1 MSLALSTLL
10 YEWRRYMAAV
20 MALALSGLLVLAMTG
35 VFIGIGKGFT
45 AQIERSSADIIIM
58 QPGATSLMGGPSGVP
73 RRFIPLAYNHPQVI
87 EVQPLDGAG
96 GSFQSVKNVD
106 ATMSQAERARQ
117 GAPKQEFVQ
126 ASIIDTTPGA
136 VTIPTDYSQELVDA
150 LRQPYTVAIDETA
163 LVKLGVKLGDKA
175 LYNGQTVTVV
185 GVTRGYPNMMSAT
198 IVMSRDTLRM
208 LGQADTGARVGPL
221 MVKLRDSAQA
231 EIVAAQLNASGDGQ
245 WKAWTRQEL
254 ADANAGAMF
263 EEGIL
268 VIIIG
273 GCVVLGTIIG
283 VAITWQTLRGAIM
296 ANIKEFASLRALGVG
311 MGSLNRIVME
321 LSFWVGLVGVAAAIG
336 LTLLVQMLAMANAVI
351 IALPPVLLIVVGVI
365 AAIVLTWLVSLLA
378 MMGAVI
384 IALPLSLLIIV
395 GIGLIAIA
403 MVSGLLSLGILKNS
417 QPADLLR

>member
-45 AQIERSSADIIIM
+45 ATIERSSADIIIM

-73 RRFIPLAYNHPQVI
+73 RRFIPLAYRNPQVV
-87 EVQPLDGAG
+87 EVQPLDGSG
-96 GSFQSVKNVD
+96 GTFQSVRNVD
-106 ATMSQAERARQ
+106 PTMSQAERARQ
-117 GAPKQEFVQ
+117 RAPRQEFVQ
-126 ASIIDTTPGA
+126 ASVIDTTPGS
-136 VTIPTDYSQELVDA
+136 VTIPTDYSPELVDA

-163 LVKLGVKLGDKA
+163 TAKLGVQLGDKA
-175 LYNGQTVTVV
+175 LFNGQTVTVV
-185 GVTRGYPNMMSAT
+185 GITRGYPNMMGST

-208 LGQADTGARVGPL
+208 LGRADTGTRVGPL
-221 MVKLRDSAQA
+221 MVKLRDPAQA
-231 EIVAAQLNASGDGQ
+231 EIVAAQLNTQGAGQ

-254 ADANAGAMF
+254 ADANASAMF

-283 VAITWQTLRGAIM
+283 IAITWQTLRGAIM

-311 MGSLNRIVME
+311 MGSLRRIIME

-336 LTLLVQMLAMANAVI
+336 LTLLVQMFALANAVI
-351 IALPPVLLIVVGVI
+351 ISLPLGLLIFVGGGLVVI
-365 AAIVLTWLVSLLA
+365 AML
-378 MMGAVI
+378 
-384 IALPLSLLIIV
+384 
-395 GIGLIAIA
+395 
-403 MVSGLLSLGILKNS
+403 SGLLSMGVLKNS

>member
-1 MSLALSTLL
+1 MSLALATLL

-45 AQIERSSADIIIM
+45 AQIERSRADIIIM
-58 QPGATSLMGGPSGVP
+58 QPGATSLIGGPSGVP
-73 RRFIPLAYNHPQVI
+73 RRFIPLVYNHPEVLQVL
-87 EVQPLDGAG
+87 PLDGAG

-106 ATMSQAERARQ
+106 PTKSQADRAREK
-117 GAPKQEFVQ
+117 APKQEFVQ
-126 ASIIDTTPGA
+126 TVIIDTTSLDD
-136 VTIPTDYSQELVDA
+136 VTIPVDYSDALVEA
-150 LRQPYTVAIDETA
+150 LRQPYTIAIDETS
-163 LVKLGVKLGDKA
+163 VTKLGVNLGDKA
-175 LYNGQTVTVV
+175 MYNGQTVTVV
-185 GVTRGYPNMMSAT
+185 GITRGYPNMMQSS

-208 LGQADTGARVGPL
+208 VGQADTGPRVGPL
-221 MVKLRDSAQA
+221 MVKLKDPSRS
-231 EIVAAQLNASGDGQ
+231 EIVAAQLNAMGKDQ

-268 VIIIG
+268 VVIVG

-311 MGSLNRIVME
+311 MGSLRRIVIE
-321 LSFWVGLVGVAAAIG
+321 LSFWVGCVGVIAAIG
-336 LTLLVQMLAMANAVI
+336 LTWLVQMLAMSQAVI
-351 IALPPVLLIVVGVI
+351 IGLPPVLLIVVG
-365 AAIVLTWLVSLLA
+365 
-378 MMGAVI
+378 GG
-384 IALPLSLLIIV
+384 LI
-395 GIGLIAIA
+395 LIAIL
-403 MVSGLLSLGILKNS
+403 SGILSLGILKNS

>member
-1 MSLALSTLL
+1 
-10 YEWRRYMAAV
+10 MAAV

-45 AQIERSSADIIIM
+45 ATIERSSADIIIM

-73 RRFIPLAYNHPQVI
+73 RRCIPMAYRNPQVV

-106 ATMSQAERARQ
+106 PTMSQAERARQ

-136 VTIPTDYSQELVDA
+136 VTIPTDYSEELVDA

-163 LVKLGVKLGDKA
+163 LTKLGVKLGDKA

-185 GVTRGYPNMMSAT
+185 GVTRGYPNMMSST

-208 LGQADTGARVGPL
+208 LGQADTGPRVGPL
-221 MVKLRDSAQA
+221 MIKLRDPAQA
-231 EIVAAQLNASGDGQ
+231 DTVAAQLNALGDGQ

-311 MGSLNRIVME
+311 MGSLNLIVME

-336 LTLLVQMLAMANAVI
+336 LTFLVQMFAAANAVI
-351 IALPPVLLIVVGVI
+351 IALPPVLLI
-365 AAIVLTWLVSLLA
+365 
-378 MMGAVI
+378 
-384 IALPLSLLIIV
+384 IV
-395 GIGLIAIA
+395 GGGLVAISI
-403 MVSGLLSLGILKNS
+403 MSGALSLGILKNS

>member
-1 MSLALSTLL
+1 
-10 YEWRRYMAAV
+10 MAAV

-45 AQIERSSADIIIM
+45 ATIERSSADIIIM
-58 QPGATSLMGGPSGVP
+58 QPGATSLIGGPSGVP
-73 RRFIPLAYNHPQVI
+73 RRFIPLAYRNPQVV

-106 ATMSQAERARQ
+106 PTMSQAERARQ
-117 GAPKQEFVQ
+117 RAPKQEFVR

-136 VTIPTDYSQELVDA
+136 VTIPTDYSPELVDA

-163 LVKLGVKLGDKA
+163 IAKLGVKLGDRA
-175 LYNGQTVTVV
+175 LYNGQTVTVA
-185 GVTRGYPNMMSAT
+185 GITRGYPNMMGST

-208 LGQADTGARVGPL
+208 LGQADTGPRVGPL
-221 MVKLRDSAQA
+221 MVKLRDPAQA
-231 EIVAAQLNASGDGQ
+231 ELVAGQLNTLGDGQ

-254 ADANAGAMF
+254 ADANASAMF

-336 LTLLVQMLAMANAVI
+336 LTLLVQMLALANAVI
-351 IALPPVLLIVVGVI
+351 IALPPVLLIVVGGGLVVI
-365 AAIVLTWLVSLLA
+365 AML
-378 MMGAVI
+378 
-384 IALPLSLLIIV
+384 
-395 GIGLIAIA
+395 
-403 MVSGLLSLGILKNS
+403 SGLLSLGILKNS

>member
-45 AQIERSSADIIIM
+45 ATIERSGADVIIM
-58 QPGATSLMGGPSGVP
+58 QPGATRMGDGPSGVP
-73 RRFIPLAYNHPQVI
+73 RRFIPLVYNHP
-87 EVQPLDGAG
+87 EVVEVKPLAG
-96 GSFQSVKNVD
+96 GLGQFQSIKAYD
-106 ATMSQAERARQ
+106 PTMSQAERAKVKAPRAQ
-117 GAPKQEFVQ
+117 GVQ
-126 ASIIDTTPGA
+126 VRIIDTKLGS
-136 VTIPTDYSQELVDA
+136 VTIPTDYSDELVEA
-150 LRQPYTVAIDETA
+150 LRQPYSIAVDETT
-163 LVKLGVKLGDKA
+163 LRQLDVELGDRA
-175 LYNGQTVTVV
+175 LFNGTTVTVAA
-185 GVTRGYPNMMSAT
+185 VTRGYPNMMQPI

-208 LGQADTGARVGPL
+208 LGQTSDSSSQVGPL
-221 MVKLRDSAQA
+221 MIKLGDPSRG
-231 EIVAAQLNASGDGQ
+231 EIVAAQLNQQGGGR
-245 WKAWTRQEL
+245 WRAWTRQEL
-254 ADANAGAMF
+254 ADANQNAMF

-311 MGSLNRIVME
+311 MGSLRRIVME

-336 LTLLVQMLAMANAVI
+336 LTLLVQWFALSNAVI
-351 IALPPVLLIVVGVI
+351 IALPPSLLMIVGGGLIV
-365 AAIVLTWLVSLLA
+365 
-378 MMGAVI
+378 
-384 IALPLSLLIIV
+384 
-395 GIGLIAIA
+395 IA
-403 MVSGLLSLGILKNS
+403 MLSGLLSMGVLKNS

>member
-10 YEWRRYMAAV
+10 FEWRRYMAAV
-20 MALALSGLLVLAMTG
+20 MALALSGLLVMAMTG

-45 AQIERSSADIIIM
+45 ATIERSSADIIVM
-58 QPGATSLMGGPSGVP
+58 QPGAKSLMNGPSGVP
-73 RRFIPLAYNHPQVI
+73 RRFIPLVYNNPAVT

-96 GSFQSVKNVD
+96 GNFQSVKNVD
-106 ATMSQAERARQ
+106 PTMSQADRARM
-117 GAPKQEFVQ
+117 GAPRQEFVQ
-126 ASIIDTTPGA
+126 ASIIDTRPGS

-163 LVKLGVKLGDKA
+163 MTRLGVKLGEKA

-185 GVTRGYPNMMSAT
+185 GVTRGYPNMMQPN
-198 IVMSRDTLRM
+198 IIMSRDTLRM
-208 LGQADTGARVGPL
+208 VGQADTGPRVGPL
-221 MVKLRDSAQA
+221 MVKIRNPADT
-231 EIVAAQLNASGDGQ
+231 ERVAAELNAAGNGQ

-254 ADANAGAMF
+254 ADANQMAMF

-268 VIIIG
+268 VVIVG

-321 LSFWVGLVGVAAAIG
+321 LSFWVGCLGVLAAIL
-336 LTLLVQMLAMANAVI
+336 LTLGIQALASAGAVI
-351 IALPPVLLIVVGVI
+351 IALPPLLLIGVG
-365 AAIVLTWLVSLLA
+365 
-378 MMGAVI
+378 G
-384 IALPLSLLIIV
+384 
-395 GIGLIAIA
+395 GLILIA
-403 MVSGLLSLGILKNS
+403 MLSGLLSLGVLKNS

>member
-1 MSLALSTLL
+1 
-10 YEWRRYMAAV
+10 MAAV

-45 AQIERSSADIIIM
+45 ATIERSSADIIIM

-73 RRFIPLAYNHPQVI
+73 RRFIPLAYRNPQVI

-106 ATMSQAERARQ
+106 PTMSQAERARQ
-117 GAPKQEFVQ
+117 RAPKQEFVQ

-150 LRQPYTVAIDETA
+150 LRQPYTIAIDETA
-163 LVKLGVKLGDKA
+163 MTKLGVRLGDKA

-185 GVTRGYPNMMSAT
+185 GITRGYPNMMQAN

-208 LGQADTGARVGPL
+208 LGQADTGPRVGPL
-221 MVKLRDSAQA
+221 MVKLRDPAQA
-231 EIVAAQLNASGDGQ
+231 DRVAAQLNALGDGQ

-336 LTLLVQMLAMANAVI
+336 LTLLVQMFAMANAVI
-351 IALPPVLLIVVGVI
+351 IALPPVLLIVVGGG
-365 AAIVLTWLVSLLA
+365 LV
-378 MMGAVI
+378 
-384 IALPLSLLIIV
+384 
-395 GIGLIAIA
+395 LIAV
-403 MVSGLLSLGILKNS
+403 VSGALSLGILKNS

>member
-45 AQIERSSADIIIM
+45 ATIERSSADIIIM

-73 RRFIPLAYNHPQVI
+73 RRFIPLAYRNPQVV
-87 EVQPLDGAG
+87 EVQPLDGSG
-96 GSFQSVKNVD
+96 GTFQSVRNVD
-106 ATMSQAERARQ
+106 PTMSQAERARQ
-117 GAPKQEFVQ
+117 RAPRQEFVQ
-126 ASIIDTTPGA
+126 ASVIDTTPGS
-136 VTIPTDYSQELVDA
+136 VTIPTDYSPELVDA

-163 LVKLGVKLGDKA
+163 TAKLGVQLGDKA
-175 LYNGQTVTVV
+175 LFNGQTVTVV
-185 GVTRGYPNMMSAT
+185 GITRGYPNMMGST

-208 LGQADTGARVGPL
+208 LGRADTGTRVGPL
-221 MVKLRDSAQA
+221 MVKLRDPAQA
-231 EIVAAQLNASGDGQ
+231 EVVAAQLNTQGAGQ

-254 ADANAGAMF
+254 ADANASAMF

-283 VAITWQTLRGAIM
+283 IAITWQTLRGAIM

-311 MGSLNRIVME
+311 MGSLRRIVME

-336 LTLLVQMLAMANAVI
+336 LTWLVQQLALANAVI
-351 IALPPVLLIVVGVI
+351 IALPPGLLIFVGGGLI
-365 AAIVLTWLVSLLA
+365 
-378 MMGAVI
+378 I
-384 IALPLSLLIIV
+384 IAML
-395 GIGLIAIA
+395 
-403 MVSGLLSLGILKNS
+403 SGLLSMGVLKNS

>member
-45 AQIERSSADIIIM
+45 ATIERSSADIIIM
-58 QPGATSLMGGPSGVP
+58 QPGAKSLMGGPSGVP
-73 RRFIPLAYNHPQVI
+73 RRFIPLAYRNPAVI
-87 EVQPLDGAG
+87 EVQPLDGSG

-106 ATMSQAERARQ
+106 VTMSQAERARQ

-126 ASIIDTTPGA
+126 VSIIDTTPGA
-136 VTIPTDYSQELVDA
+136 VTIPTDYSPELVDA

-163 LVKLGVKLGDKA
+163 LAKLGVKLGDKA

-185 GVTRGYPNMMSAT
+185 GITRGYPNMMSST

-208 LGQADTGARVGPL
+208 LGQADTGPRVGPL
-221 MVKLRDSAQA
+221 MIKLSDPAQA
-231 EIVAAQLNASGDGQ
+231 ERVAAQLNALGEGQ

-311 MGSLNRIVME
+311 MGSLNRIIIE
-321 LSFWVGLVGVAAAIG
+321 LSFWVGLVGVAADIG
-336 LTLLVQMLAMANAVI
+336 LTWLVQMFAAANAVI
-351 IALPPVLLIVVGVI
+351 IALPPVLLIIVGGGLIVI
-365 AAIVLTWLVSLLA
+365 AVL
-378 MMGAVI
+378 
-384 IALPLSLLIIV
+384 
-395 GIGLIAIA
+395 
-403 MVSGLLSLGILKNS
+403 SGLLSLGILKNS

>member
-45 AQIERSSADIIIM
+45 ATIERSSADIIIM
-58 QPGATSLMGGPSGVP
+58 QPGAKSLMGGPSGVP
-73 RRFIPLAYNHPQVI
+73 RRFIPLAYNHPEVV

-96 GSFQSVKNVD
+96 GSFQSVKNID
-106 ATMSQAERARQ
+106 PTMSQAERAKA
-117 GAPKQEFVQ
+117 GAPKQQFVQ

-136 VTIPTDYSQELVDA
+136 VTIPTDYSQELIDA
-150 LRQPYTVAIDETA
+150 LRQPYTVAVDETA
-163 LVKLGVKLGDKA
+163 LAKLGVKLGDKA
-175 LYNGQTVTVV
+175 MYNGQTVTVAAIL
-185 GVTRGYPNMMSAT
+185 RGYPNMMQSS

-208 LGQADTGARVGPL
+208 LGQADTGPRVGPL
-221 MVKLRDSAQA
+221 MVKLRNPERAPA
-231 EIVAAQLNASGDGQ
+231 VAAQLNQMGDGQ

-283 VAITWQTLRGAIM
+283 IAITWQTLQGAIM

-321 LSFWVGLVGVAAAIG
+321 LSFWVGMLGVAAAVI
-336 LTLLVQMLAMANAVI
+336 LTWLVSLLAKANAVI
-351 IALPPVLLIVVGVI
+351 IALPPILILIVGGGLVI
-365 AAIVLTWLVSLLA
+365 
-378 MMGAVI
+378 
-384 IALPLSLLIIV
+384 
-395 GIGLIAIA
+395 IA
-403 MVSGLLSLGILKNS
+403 MVSGLLSMGVLKKS

>member
-45 AQIERSSADIIIM
+45 ATIERSRADIIVM
-58 QPGATSLMGGPSGVP
+58 QPGAKNLMSGPSGVP
-73 RRFIPLAYNHPQVI
+73 RRFIPLVHNHN
-87 EVQPLDGAG
+87 EVREVRPLAGSG

-106 ATMSQAERARQ
+106 PTMSQADRAKM
-117 GAPKQEFVQ
+117 GAPRQQFVQ
-126 ASIIDTTPGA
+126 ASVIDTMPGA
-136 VTIPTDYSQELVDA
+136 VTIPTDYSDELIEA

-163 LVKLGVKLGDKA
+163 LKQLGVKLGDKA
-175 LYNGQTVTVV
+175 LYNGQTVTVAAV
-185 GVTRGYPNMMSAT
+185 LRGYPNMMQAS
-198 IVMSRDTLRM
+198 IVMSRDTMRM
-208 LGQADTGARVGPL
+208 LGQTNESSPRVGPL
-221 MVKLRDSAQA
+221 MVGLTDPSRA
-231 EIVAAQLNASGDGQ
+231 EIVAAQLNTMGGGQ
-245 WKAWTRQEL
+245 YKAWTRQQL
-254 ADANAGAMF
+254 ADANASAMF

-336 LTLLVQMLAMANAVI
+336 LTLLVQMLAAANAVI
-351 IALPPVLLIVVGVI
+351 IALPPILLIVVGGGLVVI
-365 AAIVLTWLVSLLA
+365 AML
-378 MMGAVI
+378 
-384 IALPLSLLIIV
+384 
-395 GIGLIAIA
+395 
-403 MVSGLLSLGILKNS
+403 SGLLSLGILKNS

>member
-10 YEWRRYMAAV
+10 FEWRRYMAAV

-45 AQIERSSADIIIM
+45 AQIERSNADIMIL
-58 QPGATSLMGGPSGVP
+58 QPGAKSLINGPSGVP
-73 RRFIPLAYNHPQVI
+73 RRFIPLAYNHPAVV

-96 GSFQSVKNVD
+96 GTFQSVKEVD
-106 ATMSQAERARQ
+106 PTRSQADNAKQ
-117 GAPKQEFVQ
+117 GAPRQKFVQ
-126 ASIIDTTPGA
+126 SSIIDTTPGS

-150 LRQPYTVAIDETA
+150 LRQPYTVAVDETA
-163 LVKLGVKLGDKA
+163 LKTLGVKLGDKA

-185 GVTRGYPNMMSAT
+185 GVTRGYPNMMQPGV
-198 IVMSRDTLRM
+198 VMSRDTLRM
-208 LGQADTGARVGPL
+208 LGQADTGPRVGPL
-221 MVKLRDSAQA
+221 MIKIKDPAQA
-231 EIVAAQLNASGDGQ
+231 PAVVAELNKIGNGQ

-273 GCVVLGTIIG
+273 GCVVLGIIIG

-311 MGSLNRIVME
+311 MGSLRRIVME
-321 LSFWVGLVGVAAAIG
+321 LSFWVGVVGVGAAIG
-336 LTLLVQMLAMANAVI
+336 LTWLLSLFAM
-351 IALPPVLLIVVGVI
+351 
-365 AAIVLTWLVSLLA
+365 SK
-378 MMGAVI
+378 AVI
-384 IALPLSLLIIV
+384 IALPLPLLIVV
-395 GIGLIAIA
+395 GGGLIAIS
-403 MVSGLLSLGILKNS
+403 MLSGFLSMGILKKS

>member
-10 YEWRRYMAAV
+10 FEWRRYMAAV

-45 AQIERSSADIIIM
+45 AQIERSAADIIIM
-58 QPGATSLMGGPSGVP
+58 QPGAKSLINGPSGVP
-73 RRFIPLAYNHPQVI
+73 RRFIPLAYNHPAVV

-96 GSFQSVKNVD
+96 GTFQSIKEVD
-106 ATMSQAERARQ
+106 PTRSQAERAAQ
-117 GAPKQEFVQ
+117 GAPRQKFVQ
-126 ASIIDTTPGA
+126 SSIIDTTPGS
-136 VTIPTDYSQELVDA
+136 VTIPTDYSRELVDA
-150 LRQPYTVAIDETA
+150 LRQPYTVAVDETA
-163 LVKLGVKLGDKA
+163 LTTLGVKLGDKA

-185 GVTRGYPNMMSAT
+185 GVTRGYPNMMQPGV
-198 IVMSRDTLRM
+198 VMSRDTLRM
-208 LGQADTGARVGPL
+208 VGQADTGPRVGPL
-221 MVKLRDSAQA
+221 MIKLRDPAQSK
-231 EIVAAQLNASGDGQ
+231 IVATQLNAMGNGQ

-273 GCVVLGTIIG
+273 GCVVLGIIIG

-311 MGSLNRIVME
+311 MGSLRRIVME
-321 LSFWVGLVGVAAAIG
+321 LSFWVGVVGVAAAIG
-336 LTLLVQMLAMANAVI
+336 LTWLLSLFAM
-351 IALPPVLLIVVGVI
+351 
-365 AAIVLTWLVSLLA
+365 SK
-378 MMGAVI
+378 AVI
-384 IALPLSLLIIV
+384 IALPLPLLIVV
-395 GIGLIAIA
+395 GGGLIAIA
-403 MVSGLLSLGILKNS
+403 MLSGFLSMGILKKS

>member
-1 MSLALSTLL
+1 
-10 YEWRRYMAAV
+10 MAAV

-45 AQIERSSADIIIM
+45 ATIERSSADIIIM

-73 RRFIPLAYNHPQVI
+73 RRFIPLAYRNPQVV

-106 ATMSQAERARQ
+106 PTMSQAERARQ

-136 VTIPTDYSQELVDA
+136 VTIPTDYSDELVDA

-163 LVKLGVKLGDKA
+163 LTKLGVKLGDKA

-185 GVTRGYPNMMSAT
+185 GVTRGYPNMMSST

-208 LGQADTGARVGPL
+208 LGQADTGPRVGPL
-221 MVKLRDSAQA
+221 MIKLRDPAQA
-231 EIVAAQLNASGDGQ
+231 DTVAAQLNTLGDGQ

-336 LTLLVQMLAMANAVI
+336 LTFLVQMFAAANAVI
-351 IALPPVLLIVVGVI
+351 IALPPVLLI
-365 AAIVLTWLVSLLA
+365 
-378 MMGAVI
+378 
-384 IALPLSLLIIV
+384 IV
-395 GIGLIAIA
+395 GGGLVAIAI
-403 MVSGLLSLGILKNS
+403 MSGALSLGILKNS

>member
-10 YEWRRYMAAV
+10 FEWRRYMAAV

-45 AQIERSSADIIIM
+45 ATIERSSADIIIM
-58 QPGATSLMGGPSGVP
+58 QPGAKSLINGPSGVP
-73 RRFIPLAYNHPQVI
+73 RRFIPLAYRNPQVV

-106 ATMSQAERARQ
+106 PTMSQADRARQ

-163 LVKLGVKLGDKA
+163 VTKLGVKLGDKA
-175 LYNGQTVTVV
+175 LYNGQTVTVA
-185 GVTRGYPNMMSAT
+185 GITRGYPNMMQANV
-198 IVMSRDTLRM
+198 VMSRDTLRM
-208 LGQADTGARVGPL
+208 LGQADTGPRVGPL
-221 MVKLRDSAQA
+221 MIKLRDPAQA
-231 EIVAAQLNASGDGQ
+231 ERVAAELNAQGDGQ
-245 WKAWTRQEL
+245 WNAWTRQEL

-336 LTLLVQMLAMANAVI
+336 LTMLIQMFALANAVI
-351 IALPPVLLIVVGVI
+351 ISLPPTLLFVVGGGLVVI
-365 AAIVLTWLVSLLA
+365 AML
-378 MMGAVI
+378 
-384 IALPLSLLIIV
+384 
-395 GIGLIAIA
+395 
-403 MVSGLLSLGILKNS
+403 SGLLSLGILKNS

>member
-10 YEWRRYMAAV
+10 FEWRRYMAAV

-45 AQIERSSADIIIM
+45 AQIERSSADVIIM
-58 QPGATSLMGGPSGVP
+58 QPGAKSLIGGPSGVP
-73 RRFIPLAYNHPQVI
+73 RRFIPLAYNHPAVV

-96 GSFQSVKNVD
+96 GTFQSVKEVD
-106 ATMSQAERARQ
+106 PTMSQADRAKQ
-117 GAPKQEFVQ
+117 GAPRQKFVQ
-126 ASIIDTTPGA
+126 SSIIDTTPGS
-136 VTIPTDYSQELVDA
+136 VTIPTDYSRELVDA
-150 LRQPYTVAIDETA
+150 LRQPYTVAVDETA
-163 LVKLGVKLGDKA
+163 LTTLGVKLGDKA

-185 GVTRGYPNMMSAT
+185 GVTRGYPNMMQPGV
-198 IVMSRDTLRM
+198 VMSRDTLRM
-208 LGQADTGARVGPL
+208 VGQADTGPRVGPL
-221 MVKLRDSAQA
+221 MIKLRDPAQA
-231 EIVAAQLNASGDGQ
+231 AIVAAQLNAMGNGQ

-273 GCVVLGTIIG
+273 GCVVLGIIIG

-311 MGSLNRIVME
+311 MGSLRRIVME
-321 LSFWVGLVGVAAAIG
+321 LSFWVGVVGVAAAIG
-336 LTLLVQMLAMANAVI
+336 LTWLLSLFAM
-351 IALPPVLLIVVGVI
+351 
-365 AAIVLTWLVSLLA
+365 SK
-378 MMGAVI
+378 AVI
-384 IALPLSLLIIV
+384 IALPLPLLIVV
-395 GIGLIAIA
+395 GGGLIGIA
-403 MVSGLLSLGILKNS
+403 MLSGFLSMGILKKS

>member
-10 YEWRRYMAAV
+10 FEWRRYMAAV

-45 AQIERSSADIIIM
+45 AQIERSNADIMIL
-58 QPGATSLMGGPSGVP
+58 QPGAKSLINGPSGVP
-73 RRFIPLAYNHPQVI
+73 RRFIPLAYNHPAVV

-96 GSFQSVKNVD
+96 GTFQSVKEVD
-106 ATMSQAERARQ
+106 PTRSQADRAAQ
-117 GAPKQEFVQ
+117 GAPRQKFVQ
-126 ASIIDTTPGA
+126 SSIIDTTPGS

-150 LRQPYTVAIDETA
+150 LRQPYTVAVDETA
-163 LVKLGVKLGDKA
+163 LTTLGVKLGDKA

-185 GVTRGYPNMMSAT
+185 GVTRGYPNMMQPGV
-198 IVMSRDTLRM
+198 VMSRDTLRM
-208 LGQADTGARVGPL
+208 LGQADTGPRVGPL
-221 MVKLRDSAQA
+221 MIKIKDPAQA
-231 EIVAAQLNASGDGQ
+231 PAVVAELNKMGNGQ

-273 GCVVLGTIIG
+273 GCVVLGIIIG

-311 MGSLNRIVME
+311 MGSLRRIVME
-321 LSFWVGLVGVAAAIG
+321 LSFWVGVVGVAAAIG
-336 LTLLVQMLAMANAVI
+336 LTWLLSLF
-351 IALPPVLLIVVGVI
+351 AL
-365 AAIVLTWLVSLLA
+365 SK
-378 MMGAVI
+378 AVI
-384 IALPLSLLIIV
+384 IALPLPLLIVV
-395 GIGLIAIA
+395 GGGLIAIS
-403 MVSGLLSLGILKNS
+403 MLSGFLSMGILKKS

>member
-45 AQIERSSADIIIM
+45 AQIERSRADVM
-58 QPGATSLMGGPSGVP
+58 VLQPGAKNMMSGPSGVP
-73 RRFIPLAYNHPQVI
+73 RRFIPLVYNHTEVV

-96 GSFQSVKNVD
+96 GSFQSLKDVD
-106 ATMSQAERARQ
+106 PTMSQADRARA
-117 GAPKQEFVQ
+117 GAPKMNFVQ
-126 ASIIDTTPGA
+126 TRIIDTTPDA
-136 VTIPTDYSQELVDA
+136 VTIPTDYSPELIDA
-150 LRQPYTVAIDETA
+150 LRQPYTIAVDETA
-163 LVKLGVKLGDKA
+163 LKPLGVKLGDKA
-175 LYNGQTVTVV
+175 LYNGQTVTVAAI
-185 GVTRGYPNMMSAT
+185 TRGYPNMMQST

-208 LGQADTGARVGPL
+208 VGQADTGPRVGPL
-221 MVKLRDSAQA
+221 MVKLRDPARA
-231 EIVAAQLNASGDGQ
+231 EIVAAQLNAMGNGQ
-245 WKAWTRQEL
+245 WKAWTRQQL

-311 MGSLNRIVME
+311 MGSLRRIVLE
-321 LSFWVGLVGVAAAIG
+321 LSFWVGCVGVVAAVF
-336 LTLLVQMLAMANAVI
+336 LTWLVSLLASANAVI
-351 IALPPVLLIVVGVI
+351 IALPPI
-365 AAIVLTWLVSLLA
+365 
-378 MMGAVI
+378 
-384 IALPLSLLIIV
+384 LLIIV
-395 GIGLIAIA
+395 GGGLVVIA
-403 MVSGLLSLGILKNS
+403 MLSGLLSLGVLKNS

>member
-1 MSLALSTLL
+1 
-10 YEWRRYMAAV
+10 MAAV

-45 AQIERSSADIIIM
+45 ATIERSSADIIIM

-73 RRFIPLAYNHPQVI
+73 RRFIPLAYRNPQVI

-106 ATMSQAERARQ
+106 PTMSQAERARQ

-163 LVKLGVKLGDKA
+163 VTKLGVKLGDRA

-185 GVTRGYPNMMSAT
+185 GITRGYPNMMQAN

-208 LGQADTGARVGPL
+208 LGQADTGPRVGPL
-221 MVKLRDSAQA
+221 MIKLRDPAQA
-231 EIVAAQLNASGDGQ
+231 TVVAAQLNALGDGQ

-351 IALPPVLLIVVGVI
+351 IALPPILLLIVGGGLVVI
-365 AAIVLTWLVSLLA
+365 AML
-378 MMGAVI
+378 
-384 IALPLSLLIIV
+384 
-395 GIGLIAIA
+395 
-403 MVSGLLSLGILKNS
+403 SGLLSLGILKNS

>member
-10 YEWRRYMAAV
+10 FEWRRYMAAV

-45 AQIERSSADIIIM
+45 AQIERSRADIIVM
-58 QPGATSLMGGPSGVP
+58 QPGAKSLIGGPSGVP
-73 RRFIPLAYNHPQVI
+73 RRFIPLVYNNPEVV

-96 GSFQSVKNVD
+96 GTFQSVKNVD
-106 ATMSQAERARQ
+106 PTLSQADRAKMDAPRQ
-117 GAPKQEFVQ
+117 AFVQ
-126 ASIIDTTPGA
+126 ASIIDTTPDA
-136 VTIPTDYSQELVDA
+136 VTIPTDYSQDLIDA
-150 LRQPYTVAIDETA
+150 LRQPYTVAVDETA
-163 LVKLGVKLGDKA
+163 LPQLGVKLGEKA
-175 LYNGQTVTVV
+175 LYNGQTVTVAAI
-185 GVTRGYPNMMSAT
+185 TRGYPNMMQAN

-208 LGQADTGARVGPL
+208 LGQADTGPRVGPL
-221 MVKLRDSAQA
+221 MVKLRDPSQA
-231 EIVAAQLNASGDGQ
+231 RLVADQLNESGDGQ

-273 GCVVLGTIIG
+273 GCVVLGIIIG

-311 MGSLNRIVME
+311 MGSLRRIVME
-321 LSFWVGLVGVAAAIG
+321 LSFWVGVVGVGAAIL
-336 LTLLVQMLAMANAVI
+336 LTWLVSLLAAANAVI
-351 IALPPVLLIVVGVI
+351 ISLPPVLLIVVG
-365 AAIVLTWLVSLLA
+365 
-378 MMGAVI
+378 G
-384 IALPLSLLIIV
+384 
-395 GIGLIAIA
+395 GLILIA
-403 MVSGLLSLGILKNS
+403 MASGLLSMGILKKS

>member
-1 MSLALSTLL
+1 
-10 YEWRRYMAAV
+10 MAAV

-45 AQIERSSADIIIM
+45 ATIERSSADIIIM

-73 RRFIPLAYNHPQVI
+73 RRFIPMAYRNPQVV

-106 ATMSQAERARQ
+106 PTMSQAERARQ

-136 VTIPTDYSQELVDA
+136 VTIPTDYSEELVDA

-163 LVKLGVKLGDKA
+163 LTKLGVKLGDKA

-185 GVTRGYPNMMSAT
+185 GVTRGYPNMMSST

-208 LGQADTGARVGPL
+208 LGQADTGPRVGPL
-221 MVKLRDSAQA
+221 MIKLRDPAQA
-231 EIVAAQLNASGDGQ
+231 DTVAAQLNALGDGQ

-311 MGSLNRIVME
+311 MGSLNLIVME

-336 LTLLVQMLAMANAVI
+336 LTVLVQMFAAANAVI
-351 IALPPVLLIVVGVI
+351 IALPPVLLI
-365 AAIVLTWLVSLLA
+365 
-378 MMGAVI
+378 
-384 IALPLSLLIIV
+384 IV
-395 GIGLIAIA
+395 GGGLVAISI
-403 MVSGLLSLGILKNS
+403 MSGALSLGILKNS

>member
-10 YEWRRYMAAV
+10 FEWRRYMAAV

-45 AQIERSSADIIIM
+45 ATIERSSADIIIM

-73 RRFIPLAYNHPQVI
+73 RRFIPLAYRNPQVI

-106 ATMSQAERARQ
+106 PTMSQADRARQ
-117 GAPKQEFVQ
+117 RAPRQQFVQ

-163 LVKLGVKLGDKA
+163 VTKLGVKLGDRA

-185 GVTRGYPNMMSAT
+185 GITRGYPNMMQAN

-208 LGQADTGARVGPL
+208 LGQADTGPRVGPL
-221 MVKLRDSAQA
+221 MVKLRDPAQA
-231 EIVAAQLNASGDGQ
+231 DRVAAQLNTLGDGQ

-351 IALPPVLLIVVGVI
+351 IALPPI
-365 AAIVLTWLVSLLA
+365 
-378 MMGAVI
+378 
-384 IALPLSLLIIV
+384 LLIIV
-395 GIGLIAIA
+395 GGGLVVIA
-403 MVSGLLSLGILKNS
+403 MLSGLLSLGILKNS

>member
-1 MSLALSTLL
+1 
-10 YEWRRYMAAV
+10 MAAV

-45 AQIERSSADIIIM
+45 ATIERSSADIIIM

-73 RRFIPLAYNHPQVI
+73 RRFIPLAYRNPQVV

-106 ATMSQAERARQ
+106 PTMSQAERARQ

-136 VTIPTDYSQELVDA
+136 VTIPTDYSQDLVDA
-150 LRQPYTVAIDETA
+150 LRQPYTIAIDETA
-163 LVKLGVKLGDKA
+163 VTKLGVKLGDKA
-175 LYNGQTVTVV
+175 LYNGQTVTVA
-185 GVTRGYPNMMSAT
+185 GITRGYPNMMQAN

-208 LGQADTGARVGPL
+208 LGQADTGPRVGPL
-221 MVKLRDSAQA
+221 MIKLRDPAQA
-231 EIVAAQLNASGDGQ
+231 DRVAAQLNALGDGQ

-336 LTLLVQMLAMANAVI
+336 LTLLVQMFAMANAVI
-351 IALPPVLLIVVGVI
+351 ISLPPVLLIVVGGG
-365 AAIVLTWLVSLLA
+365 LV
-378 MMGAVI
+378 
-384 IALPLSLLIIV
+384 
-395 GIGLIAIA
+395 LIAV
-403 MVSGLLSLGILKNS
+403 VSGALSLGILKNS

>member
-10 YEWRRYMAAV
+10 FEWRRYMAAV

-45 AQIERSSADIIIM
+45 AQIERSNADIMIL
-58 QPGATSLMGGPSGVP
+58 QPGAKSLINGPSGVP
-73 RRFIPLAYNHPQVI
+73 RRFIPLAYNHPAVV

-96 GSFQSVKNVD
+96 GTFQSVKEVD
-106 ATMSQAERARQ
+106 PTRSQADNAKQ
-117 GAPKQEFVQ
+117 GAPRQKFVQ
-126 ASIIDTTPGA
+126 SSIIDTTPGS

-150 LRQPYTVAIDETA
+150 LRQPYTVAVDETA
-163 LVKLGVKLGDKA
+163 LNTLGVKLGDKA

-185 GVTRGYPNMMSAT
+185 GVTRGYPNMMQPGV
-198 IVMSRDTLRM
+198 VMSRDTLRM
-208 LGQADTGARVGPL
+208 LGQADTGPRVGPL
-221 MVKLRDSAQA
+221 MIKIKDPAQA
-231 EIVAAQLNASGDGQ
+231 PAVVAELNKMGNGQ

-273 GCVVLGTIIG
+273 GCVVLGIIIG

-311 MGSLNRIVME
+311 MGSLRRIVME
-321 LSFWVGLVGVAAAIG
+321 LSFWVGC
-336 LTLLVQMLAMANAVI
+336 
-351 IALPPVLLIVVGVI
+351 VGVI
-365 AAIVLTWLVSLLA
+365 AAIVLTWLVQLLA
-378 MMGAVI
+378 SANAVI
-384 IALPLSLLIIV
+384 IALPFSLLAIV
-395 GIGLIAIA
+395 GGGLIVIA
-403 MVSGLLSLGILKNS
+403 MLSGLLSLGILKNS

>member
-10 YEWRRYMAAV
+10 FEWRRYMAAV

-45 AQIERSSADIIIM
+45 ATIERSNADVFIM
-58 QPGATSLMGGPSGVP
+58 QPGAKSLIGGPSGVP
-73 RRFIPLAYNHPQVI
+73 RRFIPLAYNHP
-87 EVQPLDGAG
+87 EVVEVMPLDGAG
-96 GSFQSVKNVD
+96 GTFQNIKNVD
-106 ATMSQAERARQ
+106 PTKSQADNANQ
-117 GAPKQEFVQ
+117 GAPRQKFVQ
-126 ASIIDTTPGA
+126 ASIIDTRPGS

-150 LRQPYTVAIDETA
+150 LRQPYTVAVDETA
-163 LVKLGVKLGDKA
+163 LTTLGVKLGDKA

-185 GVTRGYPNMMSAT
+185 GVTRGYPNMMQPGV
-198 IVMSRDTLRM
+198 VMSRDTLRM

-221 MVKLRDSAQA
+221 MVKLRDPARA
-231 EIVAAQLNASGDGQ
+231 PVVVAQLNAMGNGQ
-245 WKAWTRQEL
+245 WKAWTKQQL

-273 GCVVLGTIIG
+273 GCVVLGIIIG

-296 ANIKEFASLRALGVG
+296 ANIKEFASLRALGVS
-311 MGSLNRIVME
+311 MGSLRRIVVE
-321 LSFWVGLVGVAAAIG
+321 LSFWVG
-336 LTLLVQMLAMANAVI
+336 
-351 IALPPVLLIVVGVI
+351 VVGVI

-384 IALPLSLLIIV
+384 IALPLSLLIVV

>member
-10 YEWRRYMAAV
+10 FEWRRYMAAV

-45 AQIERSSADIIIM
+45 AQIERSSADIMIL
-58 QPGATSLMGGPSGVP
+58 QPGAKSLINGPSGVP
-73 RRFIPLAYNHPQVI
+73 RRFIPLAYNHPAVV

-106 ATMSQAERARQ
+106 PTMSQADRAKQ
-117 GAPKQEFVQ
+117 GAPRQKFVQ
-126 ASIIDTTPGA
+126 SSIIDTTPGS
-136 VTIPTDYSQELVDA
+136 VTIPTDFSQELVDA

-163 LVKLGVKLGDKA
+163 LTTLGVKLGDKA

-185 GVTRGYPNMMSAT
+185 GVTRGYPNMMQPGV
-198 IVMSRDTLRM
+198 VMSRDTLRM
-208 LGQADTGARVGPL
+208 LGQADTGPRVGPL
-221 MVKLRDSAQA
+221 MIKIKDPAQA
-231 EIVAAQLNASGDGQ
+231 PAVVAELNKMGNGQ

-273 GCVVLGTIIG
+273 GCVVLGIIIG

-311 MGSLNRIVME
+311 MGSLRRIVME
-321 LSFWVGLVGVAAAIG
+321 LSFWVGCVGVAAAIG
-336 LTLLVQMLAMANAVI
+336 LTWLLSLFAM
-351 IALPPVLLIVVGVI
+351 
-365 AAIVLTWLVSLLA
+365 SK
-378 MMGAVI
+378 AVI
-384 IALPLSLLIIV
+384 IALPLPLLIVV
-395 GIGLIAIA
+395 GGGLIAIS
-403 MVSGLLSLGILKNS
+403 MLSGFLSMGILKKS